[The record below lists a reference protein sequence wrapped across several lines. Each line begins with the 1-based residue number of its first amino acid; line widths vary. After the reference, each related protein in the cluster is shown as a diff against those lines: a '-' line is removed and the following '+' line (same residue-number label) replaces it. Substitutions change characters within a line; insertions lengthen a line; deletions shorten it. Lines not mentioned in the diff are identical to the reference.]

1 MQATIRRLTQATHVL
16 IQRLVEVIQPVAQWV
31 ERFFPGADI
40 VHWRTPK
47 RLLKVREARPG
58 VILRHIV
65 WRNAVKVK
73 EFVPGIVRIEEG
85 RHH

>member
-1 MQATIRRLTQATHVL
+1 ML

-31 ERFFPGADI
+31 ERLLPGADI
-40 VHWRTPK
+40 IHRRTPK

-58 VILRHIV
+58 VILWHII

-85 RHH
+85 RYH